1 MDKMDD
7 NEHDLKEYSKID
19 EEIKKIAIKSKKS
32 LSILNEDEREG
43 RLKISNNKD
52 SIVRENIDSRN
63 NIEGDKDNSGYNSHN
78 EENEI
83 ILKEKN
89 DISSKSNK

>member
-32 LSILNEDEREG
+32 LSIVNEDEREG

-63 NIEGDKDNSGYNSHN
+63 NIEEDKDNSGYNSHN

-89 DISSKSNK
+89 NISSKSNK